1 MSRRFART
9 PGNQIGRRWRQWYE
23 AAEEM
28 DDRKVLDEAAREM
41 VWILNGWGREDQ
53 AERLERRRAM
63 EFDEQMRLF

>member
-1 MSRRFART
+1 M
-9 PGNQIGRRWRQWYE
+9 RQWYE